1 MSLPASGFSSKTSLR
16 AAELAADPEAEY
28 WACAC
33 GWVPGT
39 GYCRNRH
46 CGPQCLF
53 HPQWQN
59 EAGQILRHRRRRRP
73 AQQPFAERADSR

>member
-1 MSLPASGFSSKTSLR
+1 MSFAASDFSSGTPLR
-16 AAELAADPEAEY
+16 AAALAADPEAEH

-39 GYCRNRH
+39 GRCRNRD
-46 CGPQCLF
+46 CSLECLF
-53 HPQWQN
+53 QPQRET

-73 AQQPFAERADSR
+73 AQQPFAERAGRR